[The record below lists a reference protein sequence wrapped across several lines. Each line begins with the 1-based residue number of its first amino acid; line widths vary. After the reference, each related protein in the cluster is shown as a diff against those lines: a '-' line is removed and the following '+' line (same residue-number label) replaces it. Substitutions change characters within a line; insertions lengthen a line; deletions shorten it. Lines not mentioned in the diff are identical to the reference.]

1 VRVES
6 RRGLGR
12 GAAPAQMWLFSSLG
26 QPDDP
31 TPLHPYFRREV
42 DRELGGIRG
51 SLRLDEHQHLLRT
64 APALALGAAAADGNG
79 DRFAQL
85 QQIQQRLL
93 AGVST
98 SSGAPDPDADAAAAA
113 AAATGTY
120 ADLRP
125 GRPWV
130 MPGLEEGDPDGESK
144 RRVLLQLQRAHGYRP
159 EDGAAERLGRAY
171 AAYGQPRGGDPGDA
185 GDLGGGAEEFLAY
198 PQGGTGGAG
207 GRGLFDSTEALRRHS
222 GEYTS
227 LLRQGISH
235 ADGVRDHREARHAEV
250 KARAERQMN
259 ASASAD
265 GDERR
270 AERLRRVHAS
280 SSAATFHAKL
290 AAAQKNV
297 REPLGRTRA
306 LHHGA
311 EGDAADHCWQPA
323 RREEPA
329 SDAGT
334 LDDELRRRL
343 GVG

>member
-1 VRVES
+1 
-6 RRGLGR
+6 
-12 GAAPAQMWLFSSLG
+12 MWLLGSLG

-31 TPLHPYFRREV
+31 TPLHAYFRREV

-51 SLRLDEHQHLLRT
+51 SLKLDEHQHLLRT

-159 EDGAAERLGRAY
+159 EDGAAERLERAY

-198 PQGGTGGAG
+198 PEGGAGGAG

-329 SDAGT
+329 SDGGT